1 MSQYLLK
8 HLRVEMDWSNY
19 AKKADLKGTTDI
31 DTSRVISKTNLIS
44 WKTKVDN
51 LYIVKL
57 KTVPADLTMISNEV
71 NNVVVEKCIW

>member
-1 MSQYLLK
+1 
-8 HLRVEMDWSNY
+8 MDWSNY

-51 LYIVKL
+51 LDIVKL

-71 NNVVVEKCIW
+71 NNVAVEKCIW

>member
-8 HLRVEMDWSNY
+8 HVRVEMDRSNY

-51 LYIVKL
+51 LDIVKL

-71 NNVVVEKCIW
+71 NNVVVEKCI

>member
-1 MSQYLLK
+1 
-8 HLRVEMDWSNY
+8 MDWSNY
-19 AKKADLKGTTDI
+19 AKKTDLKGTTDI

-51 LYIVKL
+51 LDIVKL